1 MIQSS
6 VEAFLATVAVLGHF
20 YSGRQEESCSYFIEI
35 NFNSGLISPGHVL
48 FEMCA
53 GYELCT
59 PQPSQGHLLDLKNY
73 PQVSIS

>member
-1 MIQSS
+1 M
-6 VEAFLATVAVLGHF
+6 EKKEL
-20 YSGRQEESCSYFIEI
+20 YYFIEI

-48 FEMCA
+48 FEMSA